1 MKISFLDRI
10 AINTAL
16 KMARQNDCFEKA
28 VKEICKS
35 NSEYGAMLVDEGFI
49 TFDELMSAMMYEE
62 QSERTTFFVVRLANA
77 NCQKTY
83 PLHRLAYANS
93 NYQTIHPIK
102 YFHSPSTSL
111 LYTMSRGLSREN

>member
-62 QSERTTFFVVRLANA
+62 
-77 NCQKTY
+77 
-83 PLHRLAYANS
+83 
-93 NYQTIHPIK
+93 
-102 YFHSPSTSL
+102 
-111 LYTMSRGLSREN
+111 